1 MSAAIQ
7 IKAPPA
13 DPPGSPSAG
22 ASAELKA
29 GGQPGPSS
37 SLAPSR
43 PSSPRGLTLPL
54 PLGLPSPAVLDT
66 AGLKMC
72 RNELIHGC
80 VCLADGS
87 SALRAAP
94 AEGAVLILGACPRRL
109 PCDTSSCKYE
119 DDGCLF
125 YHPSVRPLLAPC
137 SHAGLGLTSQLA
149 ASSLAE
155 ADPVDAGAEHAEVRP
170 WTISPLRAAHLAS
183 PSRLTSRALRPSHQ
197 LAQHVVR
204 DAQGPALVL
213 GPARRRRTDL
223 CAAGAVGRR
232 AGVRNG
238 RGAYRPGR
246 RRTELDQVRPDR
258 RPA

>member
-22 ASAELKA
+22 ASAELKT

-94 AEGAVLILGACPRRL
+94 AEGAVLILGACPRRP

-170 WTISPLRAAHLAS
+170 WTISPPPSSS
-183 PSRLTSRALRPSHQ
+183 PREPLEADKPSP
-197 LAQHVVR
+197 LPLP
-204 DAQGPALVL
+204 PAR
-213 GPARRRRTDL
+213 PARR
-223 CAAGAVGRR
+223 
-232 AGVRNG
+232 
-238 RGAYRPGR
+238 P
-246 RRTELDQVRPDR
+246 R
-258 RPA
+258 RPRACPRSRSSTSSTHRPLCRGRCRPPCRRSQRPRCLSPRPTTHRARPSAS